1 MNKQIT
7 VKQQP
12 KYPRRGTLTKF
23 WLGDETFSRPIFLLN
38 EYFYLT
44 NIIKK
49 SKFPKETDEIF
60 LPSIYECSIQRP
72 NFKMDFNLR
81 GQ

>member
-7 VKQQP
+7 VNKQS
-12 KYPRRGTLTKF
+12 KYPRRGKLTKF
-23 WLGDETFSRPIFLLN
+23 WLGDETFSQLIFLLN
-38 EYFYLT
+38 EYSYPT

-49 SKFPKETDEIF
+49 SKFQKETDEIF

-72 NFKMDFNLR
+72 NFKMDFNL
-81 GQ
+81 GGH